1 MTETYN
7 EIVQIK
13 AEMVE
18 FLADA
23 QKAAEKAAE
32 EERKAAEEARKK
44 AEEAALAAAKSQ
56 ALIELALMDTTGC
69 NAEQKGSSSCR
80 SGGSPGGHPGRR
92 NPEEVAALLAE
103 AQEAMEEAMNL
114 VCASDLFRMWQKI
127 PGTMRAWTTWC
138 ARAIWTVWEEASL
151 A

>member
-23 QKAAEKAAE
+23 QKAAEKAE

-69 NAEQKGSSSCR
+69 NAEQKEAAAAVLAAAR
-80 SGGSPGGHPGRR
+80 EAIRPPKPGRKW
-92 NPEEVAALLAE
+92 PL
-103 AQEAMEEAMNL
+103 
-114 VCASDLFRMWQKI
+114 CWQRPRRPWKR
-127 PGTMRAWTTWC
+127 P
-138 ARAIWTVWEEASL
+138 
-151 A
+151 